1 MRGSNQKKASLNSWG
16 KGLQWMYVVCTWVF
30 WPFVNNENLD
40 FFLATSMVWN
50 FTSFLMSDSVVHC
63 YLLTFDW
70 PTFLLG

>member
-30 WPFVNNENLD
+30 WPFVNNENFD

-50 FTSFLMSDSVVHC
+50 FTSFSNVRQCSA
-63 YLLTFDW
+63 LLFID
-70 PTFLLG
+70 F